1 MTKLIRKSGH
11 YKNEWIGENR
21 LWMPTN
27 STYRI
32 KRRTTRTII

>member
-1 MTKLIRKSGH
+1 MTALVKKGGH
-11 YKNEWIGENR
+11 YQNEFRGENR

-27 STYRI
+27 SLYRI